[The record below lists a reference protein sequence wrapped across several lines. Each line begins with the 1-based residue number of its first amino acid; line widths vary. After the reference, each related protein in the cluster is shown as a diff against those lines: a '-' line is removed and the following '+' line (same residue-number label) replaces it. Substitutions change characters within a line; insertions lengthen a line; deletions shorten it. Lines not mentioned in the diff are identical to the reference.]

1 MSKDGKLPLPNG
13 FFKVPELSNADH
25 KHLLSL
31 AKRACKE
38 VVYYSRLTGGPMK
51 WVPLPS
57 SDDNVELFQGLDE
70 STTTDDHRAGLTY
83 LRGATKIHATIDE
96 ITDFFRLDTP
106 EKLRGFAQTV
116 GKDVLDQQTL
126 FELAGPTPD
135 NPKHYVGV
143 KWTAVESP
151 SSLARDRDFCYLE
164 CHDEFIDT
172 TTQRRGWAR
181 SIHSI
186 RVPSCPPLDKSH
198 GLVRGSLYRSGFI
211 FLESADGSYVEAI
224 HTLHLDIKG
233 NSPSWLK
240 VLVMKRRINN
250 ISQVSKYFQTQRL
263 VQGKLLGDLELPV
276 KDRVSR
282 CQRCDSRFGIFHRKW
297 RCRKCGNVV
306 CSNCSAHF
314 ILDYANVG
322 MRKVRICED
331 CSTSVIVGTD
341 SSYLDSENSAYL
353 ASAPAEP
360 TKAQKCQ
367 SADIRPIY
375 DTSPAVSGEFSLEEQ
390 NYYLQ
395 NEDDRGLAD
404 MAEAKRMQ
412 REFENHLKRSSA
424 GLHDSGHTTASTQH
438 GDSPQAEAPLN
449 VWSLQK
455 ETDTHDDDDEL
466 GLPLSKREQQRLEEE
481 RKLRQERLER
491 TQQQSKVHAAVTAS
505 YNHRHQQQKQQQ
517 QQSRQNEMIVRSL
530 SRRTNSSRDDLDFED
545 PSSFVSSPAAFS
557 VRRESLD
564 SICVSSDWGNEKFA
578 PMVDRA
584 DRRVSISTSTWSENV
599 PNHRRSDASI
609 DSNRP
614 SLHREHSANSS
625 ASRRWRTPSP
635 SYRSSSQSDFL
646 QPDDIPLRQMIRRQS
661 SDFQSYHSSASSRRG
676 SAQDSRRQYENS
688 YEVPSRPYRS
698 RENSRH
704 SDDRENRERSYESAS
719 NSFHRQRHRTLSSTP
734 TGDDGAYFPSSRR
747 SSQDQEEQQQLAH
760 HLAVSAM
767 RMYENER
774 GPQLYVSDETRQ
786 AALDKMIAIYARE
799 IELGNSSGSSSHQS
813 YQQHQASDTQP
824 VPLQRRKTEE
834 VQQQFSYQSSLMS
847 SGVGLSPSDRR
858 SILGQQRS
866 ERLNLSQHEANSN
879 EVRESLTYSQY
890 RDLSDLT
897 STAFQEYQKSSE
909 SNDRPSASGDRP
921 TMEKPSFV
929 PKKSGVYQRTS
940 SFVDQ
945 RSLQHTLRDRTPS
958 GSHLEAL
965 GEVSDARSR
974 AMGTMHGS
982 VASSSDFR
990 TSIATASRRNSIHG
1004 EAESDTFSEM
1014 DLNDLPHLMRK
1025 EDHVTRT
1032 SLDREELA
1040 SRASTSTSF
1049 ADVHQWQEPSS
1060 SPHGSI
1066 GYEDLNRRL
1075 QEQLQLHLR
1084 DDDDDDS
1091 VFANEDDLPRAP
1103 VHLEERPRAHHWS
1116 VVSDDDD
1123 DEEEEVETIGS
1134 PTGVLETPA
1143 YEPQYS
1149 DYPAFEE
1156 PPIVTFSTTGSD
1168 SGSDSASDSSSSS
1181 EEANFAGAMNLDR
1194 SSNAQHPPD
1203 ELERYRASLSELL
1216 SVYSSDHESSP
1227 LGQTG
1232 KHFFGSQPESEP
1244 DLIFSGARSPVPDPR
1259 RNRPSSQRLPTYKS
1273 GPRVGSMELYL

>member
-1 MSKDGKLPLPNG
+1 MSKDGKLPLPDG
-13 FFKVPELSNADH
+13 FFKVPELSSGDH

-57 SDDNVELFQGLDE
+57 SDENVELFQGLDE
-70 STTTDDHRAGLTY
+70 STTSDDHRAGLTY

-126 FELAGPTPD
+126 FELAGPTPE

-240 VLVMKRRINN
+240 VLVMKRRIHN
-250 ISQVSKYFQTQRL
+250 ISQVNKYFQTQRL

-282 CQRCDSRFGIFHRKW
+282 CQRCDTRFGIFHRKW

-331 CSTSVIVGTD
+331 CSTNVTVGTD
-341 SSYLDSENSAYL
+341 SSYLDSENSAYVV
-353 ASAPAEP
+353 SVPAEP

-367 SADIRPIY
+367 GADVRPIY

-438 GDSPQAEAPLN
+438 GDSPQAEVPLGA
-449 VWSLQK
+449 WPLP
-455 ETDTHDDDDEL
+455 DTHDDDDEL
-466 GLPLSKREQQRLEEE
+466 GLPLSKREQQRLEKE
-481 RKLRQERLER
+481 RQVRQERLER

-505 YNHRHQQQKQQQ
+505 YNHRHQQQTQQQ
-517 QQSRQNEMIVRSL
+517 QQTRQNEMVMRSL
-530 SRRTNSSRDDLDFED
+530 SHRTNSSRDDFDFED

-557 VRRESLD
+557 VRRDSLD

-578 PMVDRA
+578 PMVDRT

-599 PNHRRSDASI
+599 GAPIHRRSDASV

-614 SLHREHSANSS
+614 SLHRKHSASSS
-625 ASRRWRTPSP
+625 AGRRWQSPSP
-635 SYRSSSQSDFL
+635 SFRSSGQSDFL
-646 QPDDIPLRQMIRRQS
+646 QPEDIPLREQIRRQS
-661 SDFQSYHSSASSRRG
+661 SDLQSYHSSSSSRRG
-676 SAQDSRRQYENS
+676 SAQDSRRQYENG
-688 YEVPSRPYRS
+688 YEVPSRLYRS

-704 SDDRENRERSYESAS
+704 SDDRELRDRSYENSN
-719 NSFHRQRHRTLSSTP
+719 NSFHRQRHGTPSSTP
-734 TGDDGAYFPSSRR
+734 NGDAGTYFPSSRR

-767 RMYENER
+767 RMYESER

-786 AALDKMIAIYARE
+786 TALDKMIAIYARE
-799 IELGNSSGSSSHQS
+799 IERSNSSGSSSQTPDSH
-813 YQQHQASDTQP
+813 P

-834 VQQQFSYQSSLMS
+834 VQQQFSYQSSLVS

-858 SILGQQRS
+858 SALGQQRS
-866 ERLNLSQHEANSN
+866 ERFKLSQRHGNSTDA
-879 EVRESLTYSQY
+879 RESLNYSQY

-909 SNDRPSASGDRP
+909 GIERPSAAGGRP
-921 TMEKPSFV
+921 TMEEPLFV
-929 PKKSGVYQRTS
+929 PKKSGMYQRTN
-940 SFVDQ
+940 SFIDQ
-945 RSLQHTLRDRTPS
+945 RSLQHTLRDRAPS
-958 GSHLEAL
+958 GSHMEAL

-990 TSIATASRRNSIHG
+990 TSIATASRRNSIHD

-1014 DLNDLPHLMRK
+1014 DLIDLPHLMRK
-1025 EDHVTRT
+1025 EDHVARA
-1032 SLDREELA
+1032 SLDREDFA

-1049 ADVHQWQEPSS
+1049 ADVHQWQEAAS

-1103 VHLEERPRAHHWS
+1103 VHLDERPRAHHWS

-1149 DYPAFEE
+1149 EYPVFEQS
-1156 PPIVTFSTTGSD
+1156 PIVTFSTTGSG

-1181 EEANFAGAMNLDR
+1181 EEADFAGAMNREL
-1194 SSNAQHPPD
+1194 SSNGQHPPD

-1244 DLIFSGARSPVPDPR
+1244 DLIYSGARSPVPDPR
-1259 RNRPSSQRLPTYKS
+1259 RSRPIPQRLPTYKS